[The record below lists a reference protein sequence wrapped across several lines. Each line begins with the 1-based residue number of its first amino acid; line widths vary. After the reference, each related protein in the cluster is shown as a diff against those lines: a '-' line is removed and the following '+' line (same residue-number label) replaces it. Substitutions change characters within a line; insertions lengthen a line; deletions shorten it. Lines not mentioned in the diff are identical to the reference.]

1 MKEDLYDDLLNE
13 KEEKTDFQ
21 ALFFKYI
28 IHWPWFV
35 ASVLICTGLAFAYLR
50 YQIPVYEVSSSILIK
65 EDDKKSTNNALS
77 AMQDFGMLSMTSNF
91 DNELEILKSRT
102 LIKKVVSRLNL
113 YTNIAIEQSFGY
125 DVPLYKNSPLDV
137 FMTAE
142 EADKLEGNIRL
153 ELIYSPTGQ
162 LTVTAFY
169 IQNGDKQETTKSF
182 DELPA
187 ILPLPVGVIT
197 ISHND
202 SLPAPQEPVN
212 LKAIISTPTAA
223 AAGYRAGL
231 TVAPISNTS
240 TIATISV
247 QNTHIQRAS
256 DFTQELII
264 LYNQDTNTE
273 KNEVAQKS
281 ADFIEERIS
290 IINHELG
297 TTETELAEFKQRAGL
312 TDISSDAQ
320 LALQESSKYEQ
331 QYAENATQINLVNYL
346 RDYINNPA
354 NNDEII
360 PANVGLSDMNLTSAI
375 DKYNNLIVE
384 RKRLLRTSSE
394 SNPAIINLNTGIE
407 AMRHNVKTTVNS
419 VLKGLQITRSNID
432 RQSRKYE
439 SRISNAPKQEQE
451 FMSIARQQEIK
462 ATLYIMLLQ
471 KREENAITLAATAN
485 NGRIIEEPMPAGI
498 VSPQGKKIYMITFV
512 IGIGIPLGIIF
523 LLNLLRF
530 RIEGHTDVEKLTK
543 VPIIGDIPLTG
554 SNKHEESAIAVREND
569 NDIMTE
575 TFRSLRT
582 NLLFMMGDP
591 DKKVIL
597 VTSTISGEGKT
608 FIASNL
614 ALSLALLGKKVI
626 LVGLDIR
633 KPGLNKLF
641 HLSHKEKGI
650 TQYLVAPKSTD
661 LHALIQPSGITSN
674 LDLLLGGPIPP
685 NPTELLAR
693 QSLEDTISTL
703 RKEYD
708 YIVLDTAPIG
718 IGIPLGI
725 IFLLNLLRFRIEGH
739 TDVEKL
745 TKVPIIGDIPLTG
758 SNKHEES
765 AIAVR
770 ENDNDIMTETFR
782 SLRTNLLF
790 MMGDP
795 DKKVILVTSTIS
807 GEGKTFIA
815 SNLALSLALLGKKV
829 ILVGLDIRKPG
840 LNKLFHLSHKEKGI
854 TQYLVAP
861 KSTDLHALIQ
871 PSGITSNLDLLL
883 GGPIPPNPTELL
895 ARQSLEDTISTLRK
909 EYDYIVL
916 DTAPIGMVTDTL
928 ILSRVADA
936 SIYVCRADYTH
947 KTDYQLINEL
957 QEHHRLP
964 NLCTVVNGID
974 MKKKKYGYY
983 YGYGKYGKYYGY
995 GKKYGYS

>member
-1 MKEDLYDDLLNE
+1 MKEDLYDDLFDE

-21 ALFFKYI
+21 ALFFKYV
-28 IHWPWFV
+28 IHWPWFI
-35 ASVLICTGLAFAYLR
+35 ASILICMALAFIYLR
-50 YQIPVYEVSSSILIK
+50 YQAPVYEVSSSVLIK
-65 EDDKKSTNNALS
+65 EDGNKKNANNALA
-77 AMQDFGMLSMTSNF
+77 AMQDFGMFSMTNNF
-91 DNELEILKSRT
+91 DNEVEILKSRT

-113 YTNIAIEQSFGY
+113 YINIVQKQTFGY
-125 DVPLYKNSPLDV
+125 DIPLYKDTPLDV

-142 EADKLEGNIRL
+142 EADKLDENIL
-153 ELIYSPTGQ
+153 LD
-162 LTVTAFY
+162 LTYDTLGKLSVEVNYTQDSENQK
-169 IQNGDKQETTKSF
+169 IQKSF
-182 DELPA
+182 DKLPA
-187 ILPLPVGVIT
+187 ILPLPIGVIT
-197 ISHND
+197 ISGRG
-202 SLPAPQEPVN
+202 SLSIPAEPIK
-212 LKAIISTPTAA
+212 LKVTISKPTAVA
-223 AAGYRAGL
+223 IGYSSVL
-231 TVAPISNTS
+231 TIEPTSKTS
-240 TIATISV
+240 TIAAV
-247 QNTHIQRAS
+247 NLKNTNVQRAI
-256 DFTQELII
+256 DFINDLIT
-264 LYNQDTNTE
+264 LYNIDTNTE

-281 ADFIEERIS
+281 ADFIEERIG
-290 IINHELG
+290 IINNELG
-297 TTETELAEFKQRAGL
+297 TTENELAAFKQRAGL
-312 TDISSDAQ
+312 TDLSSDAQ

-419 VLKGLQITRSNID
+419 VLKGLQITRNNID

-451 FMSIARQQEIK
+451 FMTISRQQEIK

-485 NGRIIEEPMPAGI
+485 NGRIIEEPIPGGI
-498 VSPQGKKIYMITFV
+498 VSPKSKTTYMIALV
-512 IGIGIPLGIIF
+512 IGIGIPLGIIY
-523 LLNLLRF
+523 LLNLLHF
-530 RIEGHTDVEKLTK
+530 RIEGHTDVEKLTT
-543 VPIIGDIPLTG
+543 VPIIGDIPLTDTG
-554 SNKHEESAIAVREND
+554 KNGTSAIAVREND
-569 NDIMTE
+569 NNIMTE

-582 NLLFMMGDP
+582 NLLFIMGDP
-591 DKKVIL
+591 DKKVVL

-608 FIASNL
+608 FMASNL
-614 ALSLALLGKKVI
+614 AVSLALLGKKVI

-633 KPGLNKLF
+633 KPGLNKIF
-641 HLSHKEKGI
+641 HLSHKEKEKGI
-650 TQYLVAPKSTD
+650 TQYLAAPQSTD
-661 LHALIQPSGITSN
+661 LHALIQPSGTTSN

-693 QSLEDTISTL
+693 QSLEDIISIL

-708 YIVLDTAPIG
+708 YIVLDT
-718 IGIPLGI
+718 
-725 IFLLNLLRFRIEGH
+725 
-739 TDVEKL
+739 
-745 TKVPIIGDIPLTG
+745 
-758 SNKHEES
+758 S
-765 AIAVR
+765 
-770 ENDNDIMTETFR
+770 
-782 SLRTNLLF
+782 
-790 MMGDP
+790 
-795 DKKVILVTSTIS
+795 
-807 GEGKTFIA
+807 
-815 SNLALSLALLGKKV
+815 
-829 ILVGLDIRKPG
+829 
-840 LNKLFHLSHKEKGI
+840 
-854 TQYLVAP
+854 
-861 KSTDLHALIQ
+861 
-871 PSGITSNLDLLL
+871 
-883 GGPIPPNPTELL
+883 
-895 ARQSLEDTISTLRK
+895 
-909 EYDYIVL
+909 
-916 DTAPIGMVTDTL
+916 PIGMVTDTF

>member
-50 YQIPVYEVSSSILIK
+50 YQIPVYEGSSSILIK

-212 LKAIISTPTAA
+212 LKAIISTPTAV

-256 DFTQELII
+256 DFTQ
-264 LYNQDTNTE
+264 
-273 KNEVAQKS
+273 
-281 ADFIEERIS
+281 
-290 IINHELG
+290 
-297 TTETELAEFKQRAGL
+297 ELAEFKQRAGL

-498 VSPQGKKIYMITFV
+498 VSPQGKKIYMIAFV

-554 SNKHEESAIAVREND
+554 SSKHEESAIAVREND

-591 DKKVIL
+591 DKKVVLI
-597 VTSTISGEGKT
+597 TSTISGEGKT

-650 TQYLVAPKSTD
+650 TQYLA
-661 LHALIQPSGITSN
+661 
-674 LDLLLGGPIPP
+674 
-685 NPTELLAR
+685 
-693 QSLEDTISTL
+693 
-703 RKEYD
+703 
-708 YIVLDTAPIG
+708 
-718 IGIPLGI
+718 
-725 IFLLNLLRFRIEGH
+725 
-739 TDVEKL
+739 
-745 TKVPIIGDIPLTG
+745 
-758 SNKHEES
+758 
-765 AIAVR
+765 
-770 ENDNDIMTETFR
+770 
-782 SLRTNLLF
+782 
-790 MMGDP
+790 
-795 DKKVILVTSTIS
+795 
-807 GEGKTFIA
+807 
-815 SNLALSLALLGKKV
+815 
-829 ILVGLDIRKPG
+829 
-840 LNKLFHLSHKEKGI
+840 
-854 TQYLVAP
+854 AP

>member
-1 MKEDLYDDLLNE
+1 MKENLYDDFWDE

-21 ALFFKYI
+21 AIFFKYV

-35 ASVLICTGLAFAYLR
+35 ASVLICAGLAFAYLR
-50 YQIPVYEVSSSILIK
+50 YQVPVYEVSSSILIK
-65 EDDKKSTNNALS
+65 EDDKKGGNNALS

-113 YTNIAIEQSFGY
+113 YTSITREQSFGY
-125 DVPLYKNSPLDV
+125 DIPLYKNAPLDV

-153 ELIYSPTGQ
+153 QLAYAPTGQ
-162 LTVTAFY
+162 LTVTASY
-169 IQNGDKQETTKSF
+169 VQNGSEQETAKSF
-182 DELPA
+182 DKLPA
-187 ILPLPVGVIT
+187 ILPLPAGVIT

-202 SLPAPQEPVN
+202 SLPALQEPVK
-212 LKAIISTPTAA
+212 LKAVISTPTAT

-231 TVAPISNTS
+231 SVAPISNTS
-240 TIATISV
+240 TIAAISV
-247 QNTHIQRAS
+247 QNTNIQRAS
-256 DFTQELII
+256 DFTQELIA

-498 VSPQGKKIYMITFV
+498 VSPQGKKIYMIAFV

-530 RIEGHTDVEKLTK
+530 RIEGHTDAEKLTK

-554 SNKHEESAIAVREND
+554 SSKHEESAIAVREND

-591 DKKVIL
+591 DKKVVL

-626 LVGLDIR
+626 LIGLDIR

-641 HLSHKEKGI
+641 HLSHKERGI
-650 TQYLVAPKSTD
+650 TQYLAAPKSTD
-661 LHALIQPSGITSN
+661 LHALIQ
-674 LDLLLGGPIPP
+674 
-685 NPTELLAR
+685 
-693 QSLEDTISTL
+693 
-703 RKEYD
+703 
-708 YIVLDTAPIG
+708 
-718 IGIPLGI
+718 
-725 IFLLNLLRFRIEGH
+725 
-739 TDVEKL
+739 
-745 TKVPIIGDIPLTG
+745 
-758 SNKHEES
+758 
-765 AIAVR
+765 
-770 ENDNDIMTETFR
+770 
-782 SLRTNLLF
+782 
-790 MMGDP
+790 
-795 DKKVILVTSTIS
+795 
-807 GEGKTFIA
+807 
-815 SNLALSLALLGKKV
+815 LSL
-829 ILVGLDIRKPG
+829 IHI
-840 LNKLFHLSHKEKGI
+840 
-854 TQYLVAP
+854 
-861 KSTDLHALIQ
+861 
-871 PSGITSNLDLLL
+871 
-883 GGPIPPNPTELL
+883 
-895 ARQSLEDTISTLRK
+895 
-909 EYDYIVL
+909 
-916 DTAPIGMVTDTL
+916 
-928 ILSRVADA
+928 
-936 SIYVCRADYTH
+936 
-947 KTDYQLINEL
+947 
-957 QEHHRLP
+957 
-964 NLCTVVNGID
+964 
-974 MKKKKYGYY
+974 
-983 YGYGKYGKYYGY
+983 
-995 GKKYGYS
+995 

>member
-1 MKEDLYDDLLNE
+1 MKEDLYDDFSSE

-21 ALFFKYI
+21 AIFFKYI

-35 ASVLICTGLAFAYLR
+35 ASALICVGLAFAYLR

-65 EDDKKSTNNALS
+65 VEDKKGGNNALP

-91 DNELEILKSRT
+91 DNELELLQSRT

-113 YTNIAIEQSFGY
+113 YTSISREQPFGY
-125 DVPLYKNSPLDV
+125 DIPLYKDTPLDV

-142 EADKLEGNIRL
+142 EADKLQGNIRL
-153 ELIYSPTGQ
+153 QMTYAPAGQ
-162 LTVTAFY
+162 LAVVAHY
-169 IQNGDKQETTKSF
+169 MLNGEQQEAAKSF
-182 DELPA
+182 DKLPA
-187 ILPLPVGVIT
+187 ILPLPTGVIT

-202 SLPAPQEPVN
+202 SLPALQQPVE
-212 LKAIISTPTAA
+212 LKAVISTPTAT

-231 TVAPISNTS
+231 AIAPLAKAS

-247 QNTHIQRAS
+247 KNIHIQRAA
-256 DFTQELII
+256 DFTHELIA

-281 ADFIEERIS
+281 ADFIEERIN
-290 IINHELG
+290 IINRELG
-297 TTETELAEFKQRAGL
+297 TTENELAEFKQRAGL

-320 LALQESSKYEQ
+320 QALQANAEYEQ
-331 QYAENATQINLVNYL
+331 QYAENATQINLVTYL

-360 PANVGLSDMNLTSAI
+360 PSNVGLSDMNLTTAI

-394 SNPAIINLNTGIE
+394 SNPAIINLNTGID
-407 AMRHNVKTTVNS
+407 AMRHNVQTTVNS
-419 VLKGLQITRSNID
+419 VLQGLQITRNNID
-432 RQSRKYE
+432 RQANRYK
-439 SRISNAPKQEQE
+439 SRISNAPKQEKE

-498 VSPQGKKIYMITFV
+498 VSPQGKKIYLIALV
-512 IGIGIPLGIIF
+512 IGIGFPLGVIY

-530 RIEGHTDVEKLTK
+530 RIEGHTDVEKLTT
-543 VPIIGDIPLTG
+543 VPIIGDIPLNNADKNEAT
-554 SNKHEESAIAVREND
+554 AIAVREND
-569 NDIMTE
+569 NNIMTE

-582 NLLFMMGDP
+582 NLLFIMGDP
-591 DKKVIL
+591 DKKVVL

-608 FIASNL
+608 FMASNL
-614 ALSLALLGKKVI
+614 AVSLALLGKKVI
-626 LVGLDIR
+626 LIGLDIR
-633 KPGLNKLF
+633 KPGLNKIF

-650 TQYLVAPKSTD
+650 TQYLAAPHSTD

-693 QSLEDTISTL
+693 RSLED
-703 RKEYD
+703 
-708 YIVLDTAPIG
+708 
-718 IGIPLGI
+718 
-725 IFLLNLLRFRIEGH
+725 
-739 TDVEKL
+739 
-745 TKVPIIGDIPLTG
+745 
-758 SNKHEES
+758 
-765 AIAVR
+765 AI
-770 ENDNDIMTETFR
+770 D
-782 SLRTNLLF
+782 
-790 MMGDP
+790 
-795 DKKVILVTSTIS
+795 
-807 GEGKTFIA
+807 
-815 SNLALSLALLGKKV
+815 
-829 ILVGLDIRKPG
+829 
-840 LNKLFHLSHKEKGI
+840 
-854 TQYLVAP
+854 
-861 KSTDLHALIQ
+861 
-871 PSGITSNLDLLL
+871 
-883 GGPIPPNPTELL
+883 
-895 ARQSLEDTISTLRK
+895 TLRK

-928 ILSRVADA
+928 ILARVADA

-947 KTDYQLINEL
+947 KTDYRLINEL
-957 QEHHRLP
+957 QEHCRLP

-995 GKKYGYS
+995 GKKYGYN

>member
-1 MKEDLYDDLLNE
+1 MKEDLYDDFSNE

-21 ALFFKYI
+21 AIFFKYI

-35 ASVLICTGLAFAYLR
+35 ASALICVGLAFAYLR

-65 EDDKKSTNNALS
+65 EEDKKGGNNALP

-91 DNELEILKSRT
+91 DNELELLQSRT

-113 YTNIAIEQSFGY
+113 YTGISREQSFGY
-125 DVPLYKNSPLDV
+125 DIPLYKNSPLDV

-142 EADKLEGNIRL
+142 EADKLQGSVRL
-153 ELIYSPTGQ
+153 QMEYTPAGKLA
-162 LTVTAFY
+162 VTAHY
-169 IQNGDKQETTKSF
+169 MQNGEKQEAAKSF
-182 DELPA
+182 DKLPA
-187 ILPLPVGVIT
+187 ILPLPTGVIT

-202 SLPAPQEPVN
+202 SLPALQQPVK
-212 LKAIISTPTAA
+212 LKAVISTPTAT

-231 TVAPISNTS
+231 AIAPLAKAS
-240 TIATISV
+240 TIATINV
-247 QNTHIQRAS
+247 RNTHIQRAA
-256 DFTQELII
+256 DFTHELIA

-281 ADFIEERIS
+281 ADFIEERIN
-290 IINHELG
+290 IINRELG
-297 TTETELAEFKQRAGL
+297 TTENELAEFKQRAGL

-320 LALQESSKYEQ
+320 QALQANAEYEQ
-331 QYAENATQINLVNYL
+331 QYAENATQINLVTYL

-360 PANVGLSDMNLTSAI
+360 PSNVGLSDMNLTTAI

-407 AMRHNVKTTVNS
+407 AMRHNVQTTVNS
-419 VLKGLQITRSNID
+419 VLQGLQITRNNID
-432 RQSRKYE
+432 RQANRYK
-439 SRISNAPKQEQE
+439 SRISNAPKQEKE

-485 NGRIIEEPMPAGI
+485 NGRIIEDPMPVGI
-498 VSPQGKKIYMITFV
+498 VSPQGKKIYLIALV
-512 IGIGIPLGIIF
+512 IGIGIPLGIIY

-530 RIEGHTDVEKLTK
+530 RIEGHTDVEKLTS
-543 VPIIGDIPLTG
+543 VPIIGDIPLSAATGKDTG
-554 SNKHEESAIAVREND
+554 SIAVREND
-569 NDIMTE
+569 NNIMTE

-582 NLLFMMGDP
+582 NLLFIMGDP
-591 DKKVIL
+591 DKKVVL

-608 FIASNL
+608 FMASNL
-614 ALSLALLGKKVI
+614 AVSLALLGKKVV

-633 KPGLNKLF
+633 KPGLNKMF

-650 TQYLVAPKSTD
+650 TQYLAAPHSTD
-661 LHALIQPSGITSN
+661 LHALIQPSGVTAN

-693 QSLEDTISTL
+693 QSLED
-703 RKEYD
+703 
-708 YIVLDTAPIG
+708 AIG
-718 IGIPLGI
+718 
-725 IFLLNLLRFRIEGH
+725 
-739 TDVEKL
+739 
-745 TKVPIIGDIPLTG
+745 
-758 SNKHEES
+758 
-765 AIAVR
+765 
-770 ENDNDIMTETFR
+770 
-782 SLRTNLLF
+782 
-790 MMGDP
+790 
-795 DKKVILVTSTIS
+795 
-807 GEGKTFIA
+807 
-815 SNLALSLALLGKKV
+815 
-829 ILVGLDIRKPG
+829 
-840 LNKLFHLSHKEKGI
+840 
-854 TQYLVAP
+854 
-861 KSTDLHALIQ
+861 
-871 PSGITSNLDLLL
+871 
-883 GGPIPPNPTELL
+883 
-895 ARQSLEDTISTLRK
+895 TLRK

-928 ILSRVADA
+928 ILARVADA

>member
-1 MKEDLYDDLLNE
+1 MKEDIYDDYLNE

-21 ALFFKYI
+21 ALFFKYV

-35 ASVLICTGLAFAYLR
+35 ASVMICTGLAFAYLR
-50 YQIPVYEVSSSILIK
+50 YQVPIYEVSSSILIK
-65 EDDKKSTNNALS
+65 EDDKKSSNSALP

-113 YTNIAIEQSFGY
+113 YTNITKEQSFGY
-125 DVPLYKNSPLDV
+125 DIPLYKDSPLDV

-142 EADKLEGNIRL
+142 EADKLQGNIQL
-153 ELIYSPTGQ
+153 Q
-162 LTVTAFY
+162 LTYAPSGKLTVIANY
-169 IQNGDKQETTKSF
+169 LQQGAEQETTHAF
-182 DELPA
+182 DKLPA
-187 ILPLPVGVIT
+187 ILPLPTGVVT

-202 SLPAPQEPVN
+202 SLPTPQAPVT
-212 LKAIISTPTAA
+212 LKAVISTPTAT

-240 TIATISV
+240 TIAAINIK
-247 QNTHIQRAS
+247 NTHIQRAS
-256 DFTQELII
+256 DFTKELVT

-281 ADFIEERIS
+281 ADFIEERIN
-290 IINHELG
+290 IINRELG

-312 TDISSDAQ
+312 TDINSDAQ

-360 PANVGLSDMNLTSAI
+360 PANVGLSDTNLSSAI
-375 DKYNNLIVE
+375 EKYNNLIVE

-407 AMRHNVKTTVNS
+407 AMRHNVQTTVNS

-439 SRISNAPKQEQE
+439 SRISNAPKQEKE

-485 NGRIIEEPMPAGI
+485 NGRIIEDPIPIGL
-498 VSPQGKKIYMITFV
+498 VSPNGKQFYMMALV
-512 IGIGIPLGIIF
+512 IGLAIPLGIIY

-530 RIEGHTDVEKLTK
+530 RIEGHTDVEKLTT
-543 VPIIGDIPLTG
+543 VPIIGDIPLTDEDKEN
-554 SNKHEESAIAVREND
+554 SHPIAIRENE
-569 NDIMTE
+569 NSMMAEI
-575 TFRSLRT
+575 FRSLRT
-582 NLLFMMGDP
+582 SLLFMMGNP
-591 DKKVIL
+591 EQKVIL

-614 ALSLALLGKKVI
+614 ASSLALLGKKVI
-626 LVGLDIR
+626 IIGLDIR
-633 KPGLNKLF
+633 KPGLNKVF
-641 HLSHKEKGI
+641 RLSHKERGI
-650 TQYLVAPKSTD
+650 TQYLASPQTVD
-661 LHALIQPSGITSN
+661 LHSLIQPSGTIAN
-674 LDLLLGGPIPP
+674 LSLLLGGPIPP

-693 QSLEDTISTL
+693 KSLEDAINLL
-703 RKEYD
+703 RQEYD
-708 YIVLDTAPIG
+708 YIV
-718 IGIPLGI
+718 
-725 IFLLNLLRFRIEGH
+725 
-739 TDVEKL
+739 
-745 TKVPIIGDIPLTG
+745 
-758 SNKHEES
+758 
-765 AIAVR
+765 
-770 ENDNDIMTETFR
+770 M
-782 SLRTNLLF
+782 
-790 MMGDP
+790 
-795 DKKVILVTSTIS
+795 
-807 GEGKTFIA
+807 
-815 SNLALSLALLGKKV
+815 
-829 ILVGLDIRKPG
+829 
-840 LNKLFHLSHKEKGI
+840 
-854 TQYLVAP
+854 
-861 KSTDLHALIQ
+861 
-871 PSGITSNLDLLL
+871 
-883 GGPIPPNPTELL
+883 
-895 ARQSLEDTISTLRK
+895 
-909 EYDYIVL
+909 
-916 DTAPIGMVTDTL
+916 DTAPIGMVTDTQL
-928 ILSRVADA
+928 LGRVADA

-947 KTDYQLINEL
+947 KTDYLLINEL

-995 GKKYGYS
+995 GKKYGYN